1 MSELSDLFNLV
12 AEEKKKKREE
22 MESLIG
28 DSFDK
33 LFVEQLKSNKNAVIT
48 LEKKL
53 ISLNDISY
61 SSIDKLMKSICS
73 KFNISTKKLHND
85 FVKKHKMIPDE
96 WIKEKRNIKSVK
108 NNSK

>member
-1 MSELSDLFNLV
+1 MNELSDFFNLV
-12 AEEKKKKREE
+12 VEEKKKKNKEI
-22 MESLIG
+22 ESLIG

-33 LFVEQLKSNKNAVIT
+33 LFVEQIKPNKNAVTT

-53 ISLNDISY
+53 ISLNDVSY

-73 KFNISTKKLHND
+73 KFNISTKKLHDD

-96 WIKEKRNIKSVK
+96 WIKKKKYKIN
-108 NNSK
+108 

>member
-1 MSELSDLFNLV
+1 MSELSDFFNLV
-12 AEEKKKKREE
+12 VEEKKKKREE

-73 KFNISTKKLHND
+73 EFNISPKKLHND